1 MKNPNLEMV
10 TYSIFRIRTI
20 ICSCLLLLA
29 AMNASS
35 KSLVV
40 NFSQHPS
47 SQITC
52 ENGNA
57 TFTVTA
63 TGSGSLVYQW
73 EISTNGGVSW
83 SNVTDDGLYNGS
95 LTSVLAITG
104 VTASMND
111 YRYRC
116 VVSDGTPATS
126 LAGTLTVNPAPT
138 VQTGNVGVTI
148 CANGGG
154 TLTAMLFPN
163 LSYQWQVST
172 NLGASWTNVADG
184 GSYAGSATDALSIN
198 NAAALDGNL
207 YRYIATNIITGCSAT
222 STGVDTL
229 HVNYITSSSAPPA
242 STLTCPGNT
251 NTLTLAASGNG
262 TLAYQ
267 WRFNPSGIN
276 VTDNANYSGSTTNA
290 LTITNLATSLTRY
303 TVTVTNNGAC
313 PVVFGPYTYQVR
325 AAPVINTQPQNANI
339 CATGSTSFSVAAT
352 GSGVTLRW
360 QESTDGGASW
370 TNVNNGGIYSGATT
384 ATLNLAGV
392 PVSMNNYQYRINI
405 TGSCGNLTSNEVVLG
420 VRSSGTWLGAVDT
433 NWHVAGN
440 WCGGVPVSTTDV
452 LIPDW
457 APRMPTI
464 SPATGTAFFHSLAI
478 ESNAKLTIIG
488 GIVDTAAYA
497 GTFNIIGTVAYIAPT
512 DQIIFSADHGSLEI
526 GGSGYKDM
534 FSDVA
539 IAHNLVLG
547 GSARL
552 ITHNNILT
560 MSVGS
565 NSITGPAFTGPV
577 TSWIVTGDGGSGAAN
592 TGLGGLRIEQMA
604 AGDGAVLFPI
614 GPTFDAYNPALV
626 TNTGATDNFTLAV
639 NDQRIAGIVY
649 ESGIYRTWLLSEAT
663 PGGSNIALDLRWE
676 QAEEQTAF
684 NRNITEVIRSNGT
697 SIVQTSDVAAATG
710 SNPFSRGAGSF
721 TLLTQFSVASDVW
734 PLSMKLLS
742 FNARR
747 VNAGSAALQWET
759 DKGSIIHSYAVQ
771 RSIDGHNFEDIGT
784 VQGERGKTA
793 YRFTDDHL
801 GYAGADYRLKM
812 SGPDGNTAYSTIA
825 VISGETVTGPLQ
837 VQLRPSIVT
846 NGTTHLLMKSAIK
859 ENIILIITD
868 VSGRVQRKQI
878 IAIGHGTSIVPVNVQ
893 HLTRGVYYIRI
904 SNSNSFNK
912 TLPVIIK

>member
-1 MKNPNLEMV
+1 MKNPNLEKV
-10 TYSIFRIRTI
+10 SYSIVRIRTI
-20 ICSCLLLLA
+20 ICCCLLLVA
-29 AMNASS
+29 ALNASS

-40 NFSQHPS
+40 NFTQHPS
-47 SQITC
+47 SQIIC

-63 TGSGSLVYQW
+63 TGSGPLIYQW
-73 EISTNGGVSW
+73 ELSTNGGVSW
-83 SNVTDDGLYNGS
+83 SNVTDGGLYSGS
-95 LTSVLAITG
+95 LTSVLTITG
-104 VTASMND
+104 VPASMND

-138 VQTGNVGVTI
+138 VQTGNVGVSI

-154 TLTAMLFPN
+154 TLTAMLFPG

-172 NLGASWTNVADG
+172 NLGASWSNVVDG

-198 NAAALDGNL
+198 NAATLDGNL
-207 YRYIATNIITGCSAT
+207 YRYIATNTISGCSAT

-276 VTDNANYSGSTTNA
+276 VTDNTNYSGSTTNA
-290 LTITNLATSLTRY
+290 LTITNLPTSLTRY

-325 AAPVINTQPQNANI
+325 AATVINTQPQNSNI
-339 CATGSTSFSVAAT
+339 CATGNTSFSVAAA

-360 QESTDGGASW
+360 QVSTNGGASW
-370 TNVNNGGIYSGATT
+370 TNVNNGGVYSGATT

-392 PVSMNNYQYRINI
+392 PVSMNNYQYRINV
-405 TGSCGNLTSNEVVLG
+405 TGSCGNVTSNEVVLG

-464 SPATGTAFFHSLAI
+464 SPVTGTAYFQSLAI
-478 ESNAKLTIIG
+478 EGNAKLTIVGG
-488 GIVDTAAYA
+488 GIDIAAYA
-497 GTFNIIGTVAYIAPT
+497 GTFNIVGTVAYIAMT
-512 DQIIFSADHGSLEI
+512 DQLLFPANHGSLEI
-526 GGSGYKDM
+526 GGSGYKDLS
-534 FSDVA
+534 SDVA

-560 MSVGS
+560 MSAGS
-565 NSITGPAFTGPV
+565 NSIIGAAFAGPA
-577 TSWIVTGDGGSGAAN
+577 TSWIVTGDGSSGAAN
-592 TGLGGLRIEQMA
+592 TGLGGLRIEQIEA
-604 AGDGAVLFPI
+604 VDGTVLFPI

-639 NDQRIAGIVY
+639 NDQRIAGVVY
-649 ESGIYRTWLLSEAT
+649 ESGIYRTWLLSETT
-663 PGGSNIALDLRWE
+663 PGGSNIALDMRWE
-676 QAEEQTAF
+676 QAEEQTDF
-684 NRNITEVIRSNGT
+684 RRNISEVIRSNGS

-710 SNPFSRGAGSF
+710 SNPFNRGAGSF
-721 TLLTQFSVASDVW
+721 TLLTEFSVASDVW
-734 PLSMKLLS
+734 ALPMRLLS

-747 VNAGSAALQWET
+747 INAGSAALQWET
-759 DKGSIIHSYAVQ
+759 DKGSFIQSYTVQ
-771 RSIDGHNFEDIGT
+771 RSIDGHNFEDIGI
-784 VQGERGKTA
+784 VQGEHGKTA

-801 GYAGADYRLKM
+801 GYAGAAYLLKM
-812 SGPDGNTAYSTIA
+812 SGPDGNTAFSVIV
-825 VISGETVTGPLQ
+825 VISGEAVTGPLQ

-846 NGTTHLLMKSAIK
+846 NGTTNLLLKSAIK
-859 ENIILIITD
+859 ENITLAITD
-868 VSGRVQRKQI
+868 VSGRVQRKQF
-878 IAIGHGTSIVPVNVQ
+878 IAMEHGTSIVPVNVQ

-904 SNSNSFNK
+904 SNSNGFNK
-912 TLPVIIK
+912 TLPVVIK